1 MKNEIEDMK
10 IPLFDRIL
18 EFVSLCL
25 VGFSIFFLGKYYS
38 RLPENVTTRFNLDGT
53 AKEMMQKDSLLI
65 EPLIGILL
73 FILFFAI
80 SRSYKNFTG
89 VSQNS
94 QRPIQFYLNTAR
106 MMRWMGVLFQFWICF
121 SILGV
126 IGFYIYNIQLFSM
139 WLLPV
144 FLILIF
150 VNFFYYYF
158 YQNNKLN

>member
-1 MKNEIEDMK
+1 MKNEIEEIK

-25 VGFSIFFLGKYYS
+25 VGVSIFFPGKYYS
-38 RLPENVTTRFNLDGT
+38 KLPELIPTRFNLDGT

-73 FILFFAI
+73 FVLFFAI

-94 QRPIQFYLNTAR
+94 QRPIHFYLNTAR
-106 MMRWMGVLFQFWICF
+106 MMRWMGVIIQFWICC
-121 SILGV
+121 SIIGV
-126 IGFYIYNIQLFSM
+126 IAFYLPIILYNRRQIYFKI
-139 WLLPV
+139 
-144 FLILIF
+144 
-150 VNFFYYYF
+150 
-158 YQNNKLN
+158 